1 MFKST
6 KTNLIIRGILFTVLG
21 ILCFCNPGFTVQTV
35 AFVIGLAIIIAGAVF
50 FVLGLKGYGTSTD
63 TMRLSVALLL
73 IPVGLLV
80 MFKPDFIIIVLGIFV
95 LFEGIDFTLSSL
107 KYKKA
112 GSQGWWLMLI
122 MGLAVIVL
130 SAVAIFYPG
139 ITQALIGILIGCA
152 FIGIGC
158 ASFTALAGINLVEDY
173 FEAAHKALLEK
184 DEHYE
189 EAEIVK

>member
-6 KTNLIIRGILFTVLG
+6 KISLIIRGILFTVLG

-35 AFVIGLAIIIAGAVF
+35 AFVIGLSIIIAGVVF
-50 FVLGLKGYGTSTD
+50 FLLGMKGYNSAPD

-73 IPVGLLV
+73 VPVGLLV
-80 MFKPDFIIIVLGIFV
+80 MLKPDFIIIVLGIFV
-95 LFEGIDFTLSSL
+95 LFEGIDFTLSAL

-122 MGLAVIVL
+122 MGIAVIAL

-139 ITQALIGILIGCA
+139 ITEAVIGILIGCA

-158 ASFTALAGINLVEDY
+158 ASFTALAGLNLVEDY
-173 FEAAHKALLEK
+173 FEAARKALEDK
-184 DEHYE
+184 AEYA
-189 EAEIVK
+189 EAEVVK